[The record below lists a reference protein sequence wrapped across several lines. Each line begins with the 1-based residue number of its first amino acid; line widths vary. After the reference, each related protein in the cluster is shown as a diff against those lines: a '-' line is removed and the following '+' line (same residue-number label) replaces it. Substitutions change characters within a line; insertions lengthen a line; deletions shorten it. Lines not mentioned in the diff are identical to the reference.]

1 MLDSINILILEDS
14 KVDYMVTKRTLLKN
28 APNALLTHA
37 KSREDFEQ
45 RISWMEY
52 DLILADYHLPGYN
65 GLEALLYARQHYA
78 EIPFIFLSGTLS
90 DESKVA
96 QAILQGANGYETKE
110 NVSKLWG
117 MIETVLADAKVKIEE
132 RRNKEAAERA
142 RKLML
147 QKAVGLLRQADSFSQ
162 KQEILAILEQVSS
175 KETEQ
180 STLIPGTSSAGK

>member
-14 KVDYMVTKRTLLKN
+14 KVDYMMTKRTLLKN
-28 APNALLTHA
+28 APNALLTQA
-37 KSREDFEQ
+37 TNREDFEQ

-52 DLILADYHLPGYN
+52 DLILADYHLPAYN

-110 NVSKLWG
+110 NIHQLWG
-117 MIETVLADAKVKIEE
+117 MIETVLADAKIKVEE
-132 RRNKEAAERA
+132 RRRRETAEQE
-142 RKLML
+142 RK
-147 QKAVGLLRQADSFSQ
+147 F
-162 KQEILAILEQVSS
+162 
-175 KETEQ
+175 
-180 STLIPGTSSAGK
+180 